1 MNMYNND
8 KVWIGLDIG
17 SVSVK
22 AAAVDF
28 NDTIITHSY
37 KRSYG
42 QPVPTTIS
50 VLKEILGKIDGLNIA
65 NIGVTGSAGELIASL
80 VDGLF
85 TNEIVAQS
93 KGIGTLYPHVRTLI
107 EMGGED
113 SKMLMF
119 KEEGGETVLED
130 FSMNNLCAAGTGSF
144 LDQQANRI
152 GVNIEEEFGQ
162 MALESKHPPRIAGR
176 CSVFAKSDMIHL
188 QQVGTSVSD
197 IVAGL
202 CYAVARSFKSNVG
215 RGKEFERPVAFFG
228 GVASNA
234 GVAKAMADELEI
246 EREDLFIP
254 PESAV
259 MGAIGAAFA
268 SKDNERSFE
277 FKGLTQLENYKAVR
291 DAAKKAHSPLTG
303 EKNDDFYSTHTR
315 ELNGDIGVGCYIG
328 IDIGSLSTNVVA
340 IDEDLNVLGRR
351 YIRTQSRPIQAVTR
365 GLLEIGGEIGAKVN
379 VLGVGTTG
387 SGRYMIGDFVGA
399 DIVRNEITAQA
410 TAAIH
415 FIPDVDTIFEI
426 GGQDSKYVSVE
437 SGAVVDFEMNKVC
450 AAGTGSFIE
459 EQSEKIDLDI
469 ENDFADTA
477 FKATAPGKFG
487 DRCTV
492 FIESDLVSNQQKGMS
507 KEDLAAGLAYSIV
520 SNYINRVVGDR
531 KIGKKVLF
539 QGGVAWNQAVVS
551 AFESIT
557 GKEVVVPPH
566 HDVTGA
572 VGAAIIAAKHHKK
585 AGKDSPTKFIGFDLR
600 DRNYKVSTFECK
612 ACDNVC
618 DVSRVKF
625 EGESAHYYGA
635 RCELFEKDKKS
646 KKTANALPDL
656 FGEREKMIF
665 GDHLGKWK
673 KPESGKP
680 VMGIPRSLT
689 FYELFPFWK
698 TFLEEL
704 GFEVVLSSKT
714 NQTVI
719 HESIEQVKAETCY
732 PIKIMHGHVSDLV
745 GKGVDYVFLP
755 SVINMNKKDSKFSN
769 SHTCPLVQS
778 IPYIIKSAIDLK
790 EGSVELLEPPVHF
803 HRGDDFVAKELTELF
818 KKKFGKRARAVRKA
832 VKKARAAQEEFYNSI
847 KERGREVIKETQA
860 RGERP
865 VVIISRPYNGCDSGI
880 NLDIPRKLREMGK
893 VAVPIDFLT
902 LQEESISDEYQ
913 DMYWRSGQR
922 MMAAADVIR
931 KDPELDTIF
940 ISNFKCGPD
949 SFIERTVHQVLGGKP
964 YLHLEIDEHSAD
976 AGAVTRLEAFFDS
989 LENVDTVKFIHKEDK
1004 AGAPTNGNGG
1014 KKAEV
1019 MECGAPVN
1027 GNGASNKAGSNG
1039 NGNGSKRTLYL
1050 PYMCDHSY
1058 ALAGALRGIGI
1069 NAETLPVSDEE
1080 SLDVGL
1086 RHSSGKECIP
1096 FSLTTGDIVKKI
1108 SSPNFEPDKASFF
1121 MPTTGGPCRF
1131 GQYQRLQKIILDELG
1146 HPDIP
1151 LISPDSDV
1159 GYNIGEELKLDSNF
1173 RRAAWRAVV
1182 VIDILD
1188 RLVHETRPHEI
1199 KTGEADR
1206 AYKECLDE
1214 VVRIVE
1220 KDSAQLF
1227 SYVWDIRERF
1237 NSIEVDRKPRPLIGI
1252 VGEIYLRSHSFGNQ
1266 NIIRRIEALGGEVW
1280 LAPIGEWI
1288 LYCTNRYISNS
1299 KKDKKYLDLLEGYM
1313 QDIIQK
1319 KDERRLHEPFKDT
1332 LVHGE
1337 DAATVEVLEN
1347 ARPYIDETFEGE
1359 AILSIGKAVDFAE
1372 RGLSGVVN
1380 IMPFSCMP
1388 GTVVAAISKTIREDC
1403 NNIPWLNLDYDGVE
1417 ETNTQTRLEAF
1428 MFQTEQYRNKT
1439 VCS

>member
-1 MNMYNND
+1 MNEHQSNS
-8 KVWIGLDIG
+8 VWIGLDIG

-28 NDTIITHSY
+28 NNTVLTHCY
-37 KRSYG
+37 KRSHG

-50 VLKEILGKIDGLNIA
+50 VLKEIVHAIAGAKIV

-80 VDGLF
+80 VNGVF
-85 TNEIVAQS
+85 TNEIVAQA
-93 KGIGTLYPHVRTLI
+93 KGVSTLYPHIRTLV

-119 KEEGGETVLED
+119 KEEGGKTVLED

-152 GVNIEEEFGQ
+152 GVNIEEEFGL
-162 MALESKHPPRIAGR
+162 MALKSKHPPRIAGR

-246 EREDLFIP
+246 EEDELFIP
-254 PESAV
+254 KESAV

-268 SKDNERSFE
+268 SKDSDRDFE
-277 FKGLTQLENYKAVR
+277 FAGFDSLENYKAVR

-303 EKNDDFYSTHTR
+303 EKNDNFYTTYTR
-315 ELNGDIGVGCYIG
+315 ELNGAKGIGCYIG

-340 IDEDLNVLGRR
+340 IDENLNVLGRR
-351 YIRTQSRPIQAVTR
+351 YLRTQSRPIQAVTK
-365 GLLEIGGEIGAKVN
+365 GLQEIGEEIGEKVH

-399 DIVRNEITAQA
+399 DVVRNEITAQA

-426 GGQDSKYVSVE
+426 GGQDSKYISVE
-437 SGAVVDFEMNKVC
+437 GGAVVDFEMNKVC

-477 FKATAPGKFG
+477 FRAQTPGKFG

-539 QGGVAWNQAVVS
+539 QGGVAWNQAVVA

-557 GKEVVVPPH
+557 GREITVPPH

-572 VGAAIIAAKHHKK
+572 IGAAIIARKHHERVGLDKP
-585 AGKDSPTKFIGFDLR
+585 SRFIAFDLQ
-600 DRNYKVSTFECK
+600 DRKYKVSTFECK

-635 RCELFEKDKKS
+635 RCEIFEKDKKS
-646 KKTANALPDL
+646 KKVANALPDL
-656 FGEREKMIF
+656 FADREEMIF
-665 GDHLGKWK
+665 GNHLGKWK

-680 VMGIPRSLT
+680 MMGIPRSLT
-689 FYELFPFWK
+689 SYELFPFWK

-719 HESIEQVKAETCY
+719 KESIEAVKAETCY

-745 GKGVDYVFLP
+745 TKEVDYIFLP
-755 SVINMNKKDSKFSN
+755 SIINMNKKDSKFSN

-790 EGSVELLEPPVHF
+790 VGSAELLEPSVHF
-803 HRGDDFVAKELTELF
+803 HRGDDFVAKELAEMF
-818 KKKFGKRARAVRKA
+818 KEKFGKRLRAVRKA
-832 VKKARAAQEEFYNSI
+832 VKKARVVQDDFYRRV
-847 KERGREVIKETQA
+847 KERGKEVITEIQA

-922 MMAAADVIR
+922 MMSAADVIR
-931 KDPELDTIF
+931 KDPNLNAIF

-989 LENVDTVKFIHKEDK
+989 LENVDTVKFVHNVEKS
-1004 AGAPTNGNGG
+1004 GAPANGNGNG
-1014 KKAEV
+1014 TNKADT
-1019 MECGAPVN
+1019 MECGAP
-1027 GNGASNKAGSNG
+1027 
-1039 NGNGSKRTLYL
+1039 
-1050 PYMCDHSY
+1050 H
-1058 ALAGALRGIGI
+1058 
-1069 NAETLPVSDEE
+1069 
-1080 SLDVGL
+1080 
-1086 RHSSGKECIP
+1086 
-1096 FSLTTGDIVKKI
+1096 
-1108 SSPNFEPDKASFF
+1108 
-1121 MPTTGGPCRF
+1121 
-1131 GQYQRLQKIILDELG
+1131 QRQRCVTEDQI
-1146 HPDIP
+1146 
-1151 LISPDSDV
+1151 
-1159 GYNIGEELKLDSNF
+1159 
-1173 RRAAWRAVV
+1173 
-1182 VIDILD
+1182 
-1188 RLVHETRPHEI
+1188 EI
-1199 KTGEADR
+1199 
-1206 AYKECLDE
+1206 
-1214 VVRIVE
+1214 
-1220 KDSAQLF
+1220 
-1227 SYVWDIRERF
+1227 
-1237 NSIEVDRKPRPLIGI
+1237 
-1252 VGEIYLRSHSFGNQ
+1252 
-1266 NIIRRIEALGGEVW
+1266 
-1280 LAPIGEWI
+1280 
-1288 LYCTNRYISNS
+1288 
-1299 KKDKKYLDLLEGYM
+1299 
-1313 QDIIQK
+1313 
-1319 KDERRLHEPFKDT
+1319 
-1332 LVHGE
+1332 
-1337 DAATVEVLEN
+1337 
-1347 ARPYIDETFEGE
+1347 
-1359 AILSIGKAVDFAE
+1359 
-1372 RGLSGVVN
+1372 
-1380 IMPFSCMP
+1380 
-1388 GTVVAAISKTIREDC
+1388 
-1403 NNIPWLNLDYDGVE
+1403 
-1417 ETNTQTRLEAF
+1417 
-1428 MFQTEQYRNKT
+1428 
-1439 VCS
+1439 